1 MNNQETMKTVTSV
14 DSQAIKH
21 ISAKLEATD
30 IGRTT
35 RRKLDSEELATIVDA
50 KGIKKLT
57 VGRKILIST

>member
-1 MNNQETMKTVTSV
+1 MKTVTSV

-35 RRKLDSEELATIVDA
+35 RRQLDSEELATIVDA
-50 KGIKKLT
+50 KGIKKRA
-57 VGRKILIST
+57 VGLRNPIST